1 MTTMTERLLR
11 AGTVDEVK
19 ARGCTV
25 VTGNGHAIAVFPLGG
40 GFAAVDNRCP
50 HMGFPLDRGT
60 VSNGILTCHWHHA
73 RFDLSSGGTFDPFA
87 DDVRAFPVTVMDGQ
101 VWVDS
106 SPPEGDPVDRWSRRL
121 EDGMEHNIR
130 LVIAKSVL
138 GLSSSPADYRTPL
151 TIGAKFGTTYSDS
164 GWGQALTMM
173 TCSANMLESL
183 QAEDRP
189 LALYQGIRQV
199 AAECAGRPPRFLV
212 DPLPTGETR
221 PEVFRGWFRGFIE
234 VRDDEGAERC
244 LRTAIDL
251 GISSR
256 EIADMVFAAA
266 TDRVYLDA
274 GHVVDFCNKA
284 FELLDHIGWE
294 HAGRVLT
301 SLVPGIASARRSEEL
316 NSWRNPIDLSSMVR
330 EARDALPE
338 LWRQGAGA
346 RGQWD
351 DEQSLV
357 DTILADDPDATLQAL
372 RQAVREG
379 AAAEQL
385 GGAVAY
391 AAFLRMARFHTS
403 NEFGDW
409 NTVHNT
415 LTAANALHQALKR
428 APSVELLRAV
438 FDTAISIYLDR
449 FLNMPAQRMPE
460 PDGAQSA
467 DDIGP
472 KILEAMDSQQQVE
485 QAARLVT
492 DYFTADADPDGLLPV
507 LAHAMLRE
515 DSTFHHFQIV
525 DAALKQYKERRG
537 TDAARHVLV
546 GAARFLAAHYP
557 TPRAVNQTFNIAV
570 RLQRGD
576 EIFKEE

>member
-1 MTTMTERLLR
+1 MTTTAERLLC
-11 AGTVDEVK
+11 AGTVEEVR

-25 VTGNGHAIAVFPLGG
+25 VTGGGHAIAVFPLGDR
-40 GFAAVDNRCP
+40 FAAVDNRCP

-87 DDVRAFPVTVMDGQ
+87 DDVRAFPVTVAEGR
-101 VWVDS
+101 VWVDP
-106 SPPEGDPVDRWSRRL
+106 SPPDADPVERWSRRL

-138 GLSSSPADYRTPL
+138 GLESSPTDYRIPL
-151 TIGAKFGTTYSDS
+151 TIAARFGTTYSDV

-173 TCSANMLESL
+173 TCSANALDYL
-183 QAEDRP
+183 YPDDRP

-199 AAECAGRPPRFLV
+199 ATECAGRPPRFMV

-221 PEVFRGWFRGFIE
+221 PHVFKEWFRGFIE
-234 VRDDEGAERC
+234 VRDEEGAERC
-244 LRTAIDL
+244 LRTAIEL
-251 GISSR
+251 GISQG
-256 EIADMVFAAA
+256 EIADMVFAAT
-266 TDRVYLDA
+266 TDRIYLDG
-274 GHVVDFCNKA
+274 GHVLDFCNKG
-284 FELLDHIGWE
+284 FELLNHIGWE
-294 HAGRVLT
+294 HAAQVLT
-301 SLVPGIASARRSEEL
+301 SLVHGIASARRSEEL
-316 NSWRNPIDLSSMVR
+316 NAWRNPIDLSSMVW
-330 EARDALPE
+330 EARRALPE
-338 LWRQGAGA
+338 LWEEGAGL
-346 RGQWD
+346 RGEWGG
-351 DEQSLV
+351 ESGLV
-357 DTILADDPDATLQAL
+357 ERMLADDPSATIQAL
-372 RQAVREG
+372 QEAVREG
-379 AAAEQL
+379 ATAERL

-409 NTVHNT
+409 DTVHNT

-438 FDTAISIYLDR
+438 FDTAMSIYLDR
-449 FLNMPAQRMPE
+449 FLNMPPRRIPE
-460 PDGAQSA
+460 PNGANPDG
-467 DDIGP
+467 DLGTELLD
-472 KILEAMDSQQQVE
+472 AMDSQQQVE
-485 QAARLVT
+485 QAARIVT
-492 DYFTADADPDGLLPV
+492 DYVAGSGDPDGILAV
-507 LAHAMLRE
+507 LGHAMLRE

-525 DAALKQYKERRG
+525 DAAMKQYLDRRG
-537 TDAARHVLV
+537 TPAARHVLV

-576 EIFKEE
+576 EIFREE